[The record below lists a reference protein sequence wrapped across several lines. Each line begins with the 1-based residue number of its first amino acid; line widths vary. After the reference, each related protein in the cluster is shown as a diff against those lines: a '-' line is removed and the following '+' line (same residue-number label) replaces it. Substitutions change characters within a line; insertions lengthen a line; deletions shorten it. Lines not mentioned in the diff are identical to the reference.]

1 LAIIAL
7 AGLLVIGPTK
17 LTEMSREAGKVAG
30 KTGNELKDGAKSI
43 KDAGVPEE
51 LKAIGNEFKKGVE
64 EGEIEARGRK
74 AKVMDSVEEE

>member
-1 LAIIAL
+1 
-7 AGLLVIGPTK
+7 
-17 LTEMSREAGKVAG
+17 MAG

-51 LKAIGNEFKKGVE
+51 WKAIGNEFKKGVE